1 MMTLSTVTEG
11 QGRHLA
17 STGTVAR
24 TALFLDICDGNR
36 SSSLNLN
43 LNGWTL
49 ERVTNIDNARESL
62 REHNYYV
69 GLVKLDW
76 PSINDRDEIEDF
88 FHQDQYTNW
97 IALTTP
103 EVMRD
108 HAFRRMLF
116 ENFYDYFTLPLDANQ
131 SYLQATLGHAYGISR
146 LRKLEDKQLS
156 LLDEFHM
163 VGASPTIM
171 EIFKQIRKVA
181 TAEAPVLITGESG
194 TGKELIARAIHQRSS
209 RHKGPFV
216 AVNCGSLPD
225 TLVHSEL
232 FGYEKGAFTGAYKRK
247 IGRLEAAT
255 DGTVF
260 LDEIGDLPL
269 DMQVHLLRF
278 LQEQTL
284 ERLGSNDSIRVNARV
299 IAATHIDLEQA
310 VAASDFREDLYYRLN
325 VLTVKVPPLR
335 ERNGDIELLARFFFQ
350 KFRNEQGCHVRGF
363 TQQALSALNAYDWPG
378 NVRELINRIRRAM
391 VMSDNRLVTPA
402 DLGLDDSVCNN
413 GQQITLEDARNRAET
428 QAIRQNLELSHN
440 NVSKAARML
449 GVSRVT
455 LYRLM
460 EKYQLR

>member
-1 MMTLSTVTEG
+1 MQIANKE
-11 QGRHLA
+11 QGRDTDSSGMA
-17 STGTVAR
+17 AR
-24 TALFLDICDGNR
+24 KALFLDVSDRKRPSNFE
-36 SSSLNLN
+36 LNLQ
-43 LNGWTL
+43 GWQL
-49 ERVTNIDNARESL
+49 DRVTDLDSARELL
-62 REHNYYV
+62 RDQDYYV

-88 FHQDQYTNW
+88 FHQDQFTAW

-108 HAFRRMLF
+108 HAFRRMLY
-116 ENFYDYFTLPLDANQ
+116 ENFYDYFTLPLENNE
-131 SYLQATLGHAYGISR
+131 SYLRATLGHAYGISR

-156 LLDEFHM
+156 HLDEFHM
-163 VGASPTIM
+163 VGASPSIM
-171 EIFKQIRKVA
+171 EIFKQIRKVS

-209 RHKGPFV
+209 RHKGPFI

-225 TLVHSEL
+225 TLVASEL

-247 IGRLEAAT
+247 IGRLEAANE
-255 DGTVF
+255 GTIF

-284 ERLGSNDSIRVNARV
+284 ERLGSNSSIRVNSRV
-299 IAATHIDLEQA
+299 IAATNIDLEQA
-310 VAASDFREDLYYRLN
+310 VENGDFREDLYYRLN
-325 VLTVKVPPLR
+325 VLTIRVPALR
-335 ERNGDIELLARFFFQ
+335 ERDGDIELLARFFFQ
-350 KFRNEQGCHVRGF
+350 KFRSEQGCHVRGF
-363 TQQALSALNAYDWPG
+363 TQQALAAMAIYDWPG
-378 NVRELINRIRRAM
+378 NVRELINRVRRAM
-391 VMSDNRLVTPA
+391 VMSDNRLITPA
-402 DLGLDDSVCNN
+402 DLGLDDNLYSS
-413 GQQITLEDARNRAET
+413 GQQITLEDARNSAEK
-428 QAIRQNLELSHN
+428 QAIRQGLELSHD

-460 EKYQLR
+460 DKYHIR

>member
-1 MMTLSTVTEG
+1 MSLSTAAEN
-11 QGRHLA
+11 QGPHLE
-17 STGTVAR
+17 STGRVAR
-24 TALFLDICDGNR
+24 TALFLDICEQNR
-36 SSSLNLN
+36 ASSLNLN
-43 LNGWTL
+43 LHGWTL
-49 ERVTNIDNARESL
+49 EHVTTIDAARDSL
-62 REHNYYV
+62 RKHDYCV
-69 GLVKLDW
+69 GLVMLDW
-76 PSINDRDEIEDF
+76 PSIQDRDEIEDF
-88 FHQDQYTNW
+88 FHQDQHTNW

-116 ENFYDYFTLPLDANQ
+116 ENFYDYFTLPLNENQ

-163 VGASPTIM
+163 VGASPAIM

-181 TAEAPVLITGESG
+181 TAEAPVLINGESG
-194 TGKELIARAIHQRSS
+194 TGKELIARAIHQRSA
-209 RHKGPFV
+209 RHKGPFI

-232 FGYEKGAFTGAYKRK
+232 FGYEKDAFAGAYKRK
-247 IGRLEAAT
+247 IGRLEAAAG
-255 DGTVF
+255 GTLF

-269 DMQVHLLRF
+269 DTQAQLLRF

-284 ERLGSNDSIRVNARV
+284 ERLGSNDSIRVNARL
-299 IAATHIDLEQA
+299 IGATHIDLEQA
-310 VAASDFREDLYYRLN
+310 VEVSDFREDLFYRLN
-325 VLTVKVPPLR
+325 VLTIKVPPLR
-335 ERNGDIELLARFFFQ
+335 ERDGDIELLARYFFQ

-363 TQQALSALNAYDWPG
+363 SQQALSALNAYAWPG

-391 VMSDNRLVTPA
+391 VMSDNRLVTPT
-402 DLGLDDSVCNN
+402 DLGLDDSVCSS
-413 GQQITLEDARNRAET
+413 GQQITLQDARNRAEM
-428 QAIRQNLELSHN
+428 QAIRQNLELSNN

-460 EKYQLR
+460 EKYKMR

>member
-1 MMTLSTVTEG
+1 MGMN
-11 QGRHLA
+11 
-17 STGTVAR
+17 AR
-24 TALFLDICDGNR
+24 TALFLDIGDNQR
-36 SSSLNLN
+36 SPSVDLDLK
-43 LNGWTL
+43 GWKL
-49 ERVTNIDNARESL
+49 DRVTNVENARDSL
-62 REHNYYV
+62 RHHDYYV

-88 FHQDQYTNW
+88 FQQDQYTNW

-103 EVMRD
+103 EFMRD
-108 HAFRRMLF
+108 HNFRRMLF
-116 ENFYDYFTLPLDANQ
+116 ENFYDYFTLPLDQKQ
-131 SYLQATLGHAYGISR
+131 SYLRATLGHAYGISR

-163 VGASPTIM
+163 VGASPSIM

-247 IGRLEAAT
+247 IGRLEAANE
-255 DGTVF
+255 GTVF

-299 IAATHIDLEQA
+299 IAATNINLEQA
-310 VAASDFREDLYYRLN
+310 VEAGDFREDLYYRLN

-335 ERNGDIELLARFFFQ
+335 ERDGDIELLARFFFQ

-363 TQQALSALNAYDWPG
+363 TQQALSALTAYEWPG

-391 VMSDNRLVTPA
+391 VMSDNRLITPS
-402 DLGLDDSVCNN
+402 DLGLDDNLCSS
-413 GQQITLEDARNRAET
+413 GQQITLENARNHAEK
-428 QAIRQNLELSHN
+428 QAIRQTLELSHD
-440 NVSKAARML
+440 NVSKASRML

-460 EKYQLR
+460 EKYQMR

>member
-1 MMTLSTVTEG
+1 MTMSTALES
-11 QGRHLA
+11 QGRQLE
-17 STGTVAR
+17 SKGTVAR
-24 TALFLDICDGNR
+24 TALFLDICGKNR
-36 SSSLNLN
+36 PSELDLNLS
-43 LNGWTL
+43 GWSL
-49 ERVTNIDNARESL
+49 VRVTNIDSARDAL
-62 REHNYYV
+62 REHDYYV
-69 GLVKLDW
+69 GLVKIDW
-76 PSINDRDEIEDF
+76 PSIQDRDEIEDF
-88 FHQDQYTNW
+88 FHQDQFTNW

-108 HAFRRMLF
+108 HAFRRMMF
-116 ENFYDYFTLPLDANQ
+116 ENFYDYFTLPLDRNQ
-131 SYLQATLGHAYGISR
+131 GYLQATLGHAYGISR

-156 LLDEFHM
+156 MLDEFHM
-163 VGASPTIM
+163 VGASPAIM

-209 RHKGPFV
+209 CRKGPFV

-247 IGRLEAAT
+247 IGRLEAAS

-299 IAATHIDLEQA
+299 IAATNIDLEDA
-310 VAASDFREDLYYRLN
+310 VAAGDFREDLYYRLN
-325 VLTVKVPPLR
+325 VLTVKVPALR
-335 ERNGDIELLARFFFQ
+335 ERDGDIELLARFFFQ

-363 TQQALSALNAYDWPG
+363 TQQALAALMAYEWPG
-378 NVRELINRIRRAM
+378 NVRELINRVRRAM
-391 VMSDNRLVTPA
+391 VMSDNRLITPE
-402 DLGLDDSVCNN
+402 DLGLDDTVCST
-413 GQQITLEDARNRAET
+413 GQQITLEDARNRAEK

-460 EKYQLR
+460 EKYQMR

>member
-1 MMTLSTVTEG
+1 M
-11 QGRHLA
+11 
-17 STGTVAR
+17 
-24 TALFLDICDGNR
+24 
-36 SSSLNLN
+36 
-43 LNGWTL
+43 
-49 ERVTNIDNARESL
+49 TNIDSARDSL
-62 REHNYYV
+62 RKHDYYV

-76 PSINDRDEIEDF
+76 PSIQDRDEIEDF

-108 HAFRRMLF
+108 HTFRRMLF
-116 ENFYDYFTLPLDANQ
+116 ENFYDYFTLPLDQNQ
-131 SYLQATLGHAYGISR
+131 SYLRATLGHAYGISR

-163 VGASPTIM
+163 VGASPAIM
-171 EIFKQIRKVA
+171 EIFQQIRKVA

-194 TGKELIARAIHQRSS
+194 TGKELIARAIHQRSA

-247 IGRLEAAT
+247 IGRLEAAA
-255 DGTVF
+255 DGTIF

-299 IAATHIDLEQA
+299 IAATNIDLDQMVES
-310 VAASDFREDLYYRLN
+310 SDFREDLYYRLN
-325 VLTVKVPPLR
+325 VLTVKVPSLR
-335 ERNGDIELLARFFFQ
+335 ERDGDIELLARFFFQ

-363 TQQALSALNAYDWPG
+363 TQQALAALNAYEWPG

-391 VMSDNRLVTPA
+391 VMSDNRLVTPD
-402 DLGLDDSVCNN
+402 DLGLDDTVCSS
-413 GQQITLEDARNRAET
+413 GQQITLEDARNRAEK

-460 EKYQLR
+460 EKYQMR